1 MEAKAWYWFS
11 HPNDGYIPAQVKS
24 VKPDGEYIIRTSTNE
39 QFSVGEV
46 LQRAHE
52 SSLEIHENMVAM
64 QVRFIFELLS
74 RASSSLC
81 TCFVIVKKTFTP
93 FTDPCTSTLSHFLPY
108 RDTPGTVRASYLT

>member
-11 HPNDGYIPAQVKS
+11 HPNDGYVPAQVKS

-39 QFSVGEV
+39 QFSVNEV

-64 QVRFIFELLS
+64 QVCYIVGILTLT
-74 RASSSLC
+74 SSSLLR
-81 TCFVIVKKTFTP
+81 I
-93 FTDPCTSTLSHFLPY
+93 H
-108 RDTPGTVRASYLT
+108 